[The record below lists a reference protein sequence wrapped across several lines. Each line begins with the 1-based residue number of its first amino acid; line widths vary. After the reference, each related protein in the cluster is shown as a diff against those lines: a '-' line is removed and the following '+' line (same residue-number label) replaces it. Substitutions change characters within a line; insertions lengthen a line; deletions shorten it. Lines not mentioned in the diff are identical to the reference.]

1 MKLGILGGT
10 FNPLHAGHLHVA
22 GEFARLL
29 ELDRVLLIPTR
40 VPPHKRAQQLVPGR
54 QRLKMCR
61 LATEGNPLF
70 AVSGVEIRRRGK
82 SYTVDTLAYL
92 RRKYPRDRLFLLM
105 GEDMFLTLDSWR
117 RASEIIKMAAIA
129 AAPRGGSSVKM
140 KAKKERL
147 EAMGASVWLC
157 PITFLPVSSTEIRRR
172 VRAGESLE
180 GLLSPDVAAYIKK
193 KRLYEG

>member
-1 MKLGILGGT
+1 
-10 FNPLHAGHLHVA
+10 
-22 GEFARLL
+22 
-29 ELDRVLLIPTR
+29 
-40 VPPHKRAQQLVPGR
+40 
-54 QRLKMCR
+54 
-61 LATEGNPLF
+61 
-70 AVSGVEIRRRGK
+70 
-82 SYTVDTLAYL
+82 
-92 RRKYPRDRLFLLM
+92 M

-140 KAKKERL
+140 QAQKERL

-157 PITFLPVSSTEIRRR
+157 PLTFLPVSSTEIRRR